1 MGVACVS
8 HAICRYMAMW
18 VEMAMYLHIIIY
30 LPGDAAGVEFYYYL
44 TVPSA
49 QRPTPWDRRGA
60 TYILK
65 KSCVQACSC
74 WRLREDAGWRHGMG
88 PCRRQGMFIE
98 WTNYKHIIPVP
109 LALARS
115 VT

>member
-30 LPGDAAGVEFYYYL
+30 LPGDAAGDEFNSYL
-44 TVPSA
+44 TAPSA

-60 TYILK
+60 IYK
-65 KSCVQACSC
+65 QKSPVCEHA
-74 WRLREDAGWRHGMG
+74 LAGALEGAGRRHGMG
-88 PCRRQGMFIE
+88 PCQRQGMFIE
-98 WTNYKHIIPVP
+98 RLNI
-109 LALARS
+109 
-115 VT
+115 